1 MGRVHFRKD
10 FWDCFQGLGKNWP
23 IADRRVISNDPRIN
37 CGAHFGSSSFLLSKV
52 ANNRC
57 KVTEPVVSIPPQA
70 LTLYKNLDH
79 FK

>member
-57 KVTEPVVSIPPQA
+57 KVTETGRFDTTSSTNIIQ
-70 LTLYKNLDH
+70 K
-79 FK
+79 F